1 MESTCSLAI
10 TGWQE
15 AVLHAGRSDFEGR
28 WARLGSAGAGLQRLF
43 AGWQEPLVVEAA
55 QPWPR
60 QLGSSVLPWS

>member
-1 MESTCSLAI
+1 MRGAPTSRA
-10 TGWQE
+10 
-15 AVLHAGRSDFEGR
+15 AGLG